1 MMSDTDFVV
10 LPAAARDETQRR
22 AAVQF
27 AAGRPAWRLQ
37 QLAALSRRRISPF
50 TCTSALMILDV
61 FLIGGI
67 GVLACRNGA
76 PATLYLAGFSF
87 DELLILLFTPLAAV
101 LSLWR
106 ERAYAI
112 EGAGA
117 GASAVAIG
125 WLNASGLMVLGV
137 YALDALNTSA
147 VSHRDRILS
156 PLSLIAFVATG
167 GAALLGRNALWL
179 TLRPRVIPQLAKKP
193 VVVAGAGAGLFA
205 FVEMLA
211 RKSETMQ
218 VIAVISDLD
227 GGIDKVL
234 ALVRDG
240 ITRTVFIV
248 LSTADTGAAD
258 PLLRKLAAYPVA
270 VRIVPDIT
278 AIASRSHRISLEA
291 GLPVLHISDPPLNPA
306 AAFVKRIED
315 IVLSSLLLL
324 AFAPIM
330 LLASIAI
337 KLESQG
343 PVLFRQPRHGL
354 KGSTIQVFKF
364 RTMYAHLE
372 DRLAARQTLRGD
384 PRVTRVGKFLRRHS
398 LDELPQFFNVLGGTL
413 SLVGPRPHAPAT
425 SADGKSLELVVA
437 NYAARHRMK
446 PGITGWAQVS
456 GYRGNL
462 DTAEKAVQRV
472 EHDLY
477 YIENWS
483 LLLDLRII
491 FRTIGLV
498 LHDDQA
504 F

>member
-1 MMSDTDFVV
+1 MSGTDFVV
-10 LPAAARDETQRR
+10 PPAAASDEAQRR
-22 AAVQF
+22 AAVHF
-27 AAGRPAWRLQ
+27 AAGRRAWRLQ
-37 QLAALSRRRISPF
+37 QLAALSGRRISPF
-50 TCTSALMILDV
+50 TCTSALMILDL
-61 FLIGGI
+61 FLIGGT

-76 PATLYLAGFSF
+76 AATLDLAGFSL
-87 DELLILLFTPLAAV
+87 DELLILLFMPLAAV

-117 GASAVAIG
+117 RPFAVAIG

-137 YALDALNTSA
+137 YALDALSASA
-147 VSHRDRILS
+147 VSHRDGVIS
-156 PLSLIAFVATG
+156 PLSLIAFVITG
-167 GAALLGRNALWL
+167 GAAVLGRNALWL
-179 TLRPRVIPQLAKKP
+179 ALRPRVIPQLAKQP
-193 VVVAGAGAGLFA
+193 VLVVGAGAGLFG
-205 FVEMLA
+205 FVEMLD

-248 LSTADTGAAD
+248 LSTADAGAAD
-258 PLLRKLAAYPVA
+258 PLLRKLAAFPVA
-270 VRIVPDIT
+270 IRIVPDIT
-278 AIASRSHRISLEA
+278 AIASRSHSISLEA
-291 GLPVLHISDPPLNPA
+291 GLPVLHISDPPLSPA
-306 AAFVKRIED
+306 ATVVKRIED
-315 IVLSSLLLL
+315 IVLSSFLLL

-354 KGSTIQVFKF
+354 NGSTIEVFKF
-364 RTMYAHLE
+364 RTMYAHHE
-372 DRLAARQTLRGD
+372 DRVASRQTLRGD
-384 PRVTRVGKFLRRHS
+384 PRVTRVGAFLRRHS

-462 DTAEKAVQRV
+462 DTAEKAVRRV